1 MAIEKIGQQTDR
13 LIVAPPERRNAIL
26 DLMRSAD
33 HSLLLSMFRCDD
45 FTVVDELAAAV
56 RRGVRVRVLITQRAR
71 GWKERLKDLTAL
83 LKSLGADVQ
92 PYGNDR
98 MKYHAKYIIRDEGP
112 ALVTTLN
119 FTRKCFE
126 NTCDFLVLSE
136 DPGIVASLKYLFE
149 NDCAEPVL
157 TESPQFTDRLIIGP
171 DHSRQR
177 LTQILANANSSIRII
192 DHRVTDPSILDLL
205 AEKKRQGVTVQVVGT
220 GPMGGLICHGRMIL
234 IDEKTAIIGSIHLSP
249 PSLDS
254 RREVAIVVE
263 EPALVAQLYDYFQ
276 KLAIDELNLMNLWA
290 APPIPSPAKDDED
303 DEDDE

>member
-1 MAIEKIGQQTDR
+1 MPFDEIGQRIDR
-13 LIVAPPERRNAIL
+13 LIVSPPERRAAVL

-71 GWKERLKDLTAL
+71 GWKEKLKDLTAL

-92 PYGNDR
+92 PYGNLR
-98 MKYHAKYIIRDEGP
+98 MKYHAKYIIKDDGP

-126 NTCDFLVLSE
+126 DTCDFLVLSE
-136 DPGIVASLKYLFE
+136 DPAIVASLKYLFE
-149 NDCAEPVL
+149 KDCTEPTAAAL
-157 TESPQFTDRLIIGP
+157 PPFTERLIVGP

-177 LTQILANANSSIRII
+177 LTEMLSNAASSIRII
-192 DHRVTDPSILDLL
+192 DHRVTDPIILDLL
-205 AEKKRQGVTVQVVGT
+205 AEKRRQGVTVQVVGA
-220 GPMGGLICHGRMIL
+220 GPMGGLVCHGRMIL
-234 IDEKTAIIGSIHLSP
+234 LDEKIAIIGSIHLSP

-254 RREVAIVVE
+254 RREVAIVIE
-263 EPALVAQLYDYFQ
+263 EPGLVAQLYDYFQ
-276 KLAIDELNLMNLWA
+276 QLAIDELNLINLWA
-290 APPIPSPAKDDED
+290 APPPISPQQEED
-303 DEDDE
+303 DEEDE